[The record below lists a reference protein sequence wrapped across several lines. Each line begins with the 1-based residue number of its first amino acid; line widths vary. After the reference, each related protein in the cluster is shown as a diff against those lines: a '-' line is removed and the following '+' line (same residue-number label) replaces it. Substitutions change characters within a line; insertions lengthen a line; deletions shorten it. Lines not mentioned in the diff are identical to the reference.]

1 MDSSNFLV
9 SENDNIITV
18 VSVGRSPGVS
28 IRALVT
34 IGGYKKVSSSNNSSL
49 VSAYS
54 SNSSRASKLDGDWK
68 NWLLGSIRIC
78 GSGSMSSSAM
88 HFDFYILPPIT
99 VHLFWS
105 LI

>member
-54 SNSSRASKLDGDWK
+54 SNSSRASKLDGD
-68 NWLLGSIRIC
+68 
-78 GSGSMSSSAM
+78 
-88 HFDFYILPPIT
+88 
-99 VHLFWS
+99 
-105 LI
+105 

>member
-34 IGGYKKVSSSNNSSL
+34 IRGYKKVSSSNNSSL

-54 SNSSRASKLDGDWK
+54 SNSSRASKLDGD
-68 NWLLGSIRIC
+68 
-78 GSGSMSSSAM
+78 
-88 HFDFYILPPIT
+88 
-99 VHLFWS
+99 
-105 LI
+105 